1 MLTKGRQIRL
11 GDRVLVANHVAGIVV
26 FSIDTDEYSPEFPKA
41 DWEYLRRGIMIQTE
55 NNGLIYIAE
64 LSDPDEDIEIIG

>member
-41 DWEYLRRGIMIQTE
+41 DWEYLGRGIMIQTE

>member
-1 MLTKGRQIRL
+1 MFTKGKQIRL
-11 GDRVLVANHVAGIVV
+11 GDRVMVANHVTGIVV

-41 DWEYLRRGIMIQTE
+41 DWENLGHGIMVQTE
-55 NNGLIYIAE
+55 NAGLTYIAE